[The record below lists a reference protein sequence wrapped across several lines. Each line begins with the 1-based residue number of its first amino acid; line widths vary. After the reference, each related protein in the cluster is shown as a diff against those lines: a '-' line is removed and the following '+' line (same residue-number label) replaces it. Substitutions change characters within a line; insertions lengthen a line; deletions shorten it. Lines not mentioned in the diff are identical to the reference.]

1 MRARPTVARM
11 IAEFPWLDAVW
22 PFVRD
27 HLPPAPGR
35 VVEIGC
41 GPLGGVVDR
50 MQEAG
55 YDAMGVDP
63 EAPEG
68 PRFHRL
74 EFERYAPPL
83 PLDAVVASLS
93 LHHVAD
99 PGVVVDKVAA
109 ALLPG
114 GTIVVIEWARERVNE
129 ATARWCFARLSQPPP
144 GEEPDWLARRRDEWV
159 ASGQPWDKYREA
171 WAQRE
176 GMHSGRVV
184 VEALDRRFHRQSLT
198 FGPYFFPDLSN
209 TTAADEQ
216 AAIDGGAIQ
225 ATCIRYTGRLR

>member
-1 MRARPTVARM
+1 VAGVT
-11 IAEFPWLDAVW
+11 AENPWLDALW

-41 GPLGGVVDR
+41 GPLGGVVNR
-50 MQEAG
+50 LQMAG
-55 YDAMGVDP
+55 YDAVGVDP

-68 PRFHRL
+68 PRFHRSA
-74 EFERYAPPL
+74 FERYTVPL
-83 PLDAVVASLS
+83 PFDAVVASLS

-99 PGVVVDKVAA
+99 PAVVLDKVARALVA
-109 ALLPG
+109 A
-114 GTIVVIEWARERVNE
+114 GTIVVIEWARERVDE
-129 ATARWCFARLSQPPP
+129 ATARWCFTRLPQPPP
-144 GEEPDWLARRRDEWV
+144 GEDPGWLARRRDEWV
-159 ASGQPWDKYREA
+159 ASGQPWDEYREA

-176 GMHSGRVV
+176 NMHSGRAVLD
-184 VEALDRRFHRQSLT
+184 ALDRRFHRQSLT
-198 FGPYFFPDLSN
+198 FGPYFFPDLAD

-216 AAIDGGAIQ
+216 AAIDGAVIQ